1 MKKLVFLGAAAA
13 ALTMV
18 ATPIVAQVAQGAR
31 PGAGLT
37 RAEVQARVRD
47 AFVRVDRDR
56 DGFVTRSE
64 ADANLAATRGE
75 RRRHREERRQA
86 RFERLDANR
95 DGAISRD
102 EFFARRDRA
111 QRGDRAERR
120 PARMER
126 RAERRELRRDRR
138 AMRGIRFGP
147 RGFERMDANRDGRV
161 SLAEATSQSL
171 NRFDRVDADRD
182 GRITREERRSVRA
195 GRDGD
200 RS

>member
-13 ALTMV
+13 ALTMAV
-18 ATPIVAQVAQGAR
+18 TPIVAQVAQSVR

-37 RAEVQARVRD
+37 RAEVQTRVRD
-47 AFVRVDRDR
+47 AFVRIDRNR

-64 ADANLAATRGE
+64 ADANVAAVRGE
-75 RRRHREERRQA
+75 RRRHRQERREA
-86 RFERLDANR
+86 RFTRLDANR

-111 QRGDRAERR
+111 ERGDRAERR

-126 RAERRELRRDRR
+126 RAQRRELRQERR
-138 AMRGIRFGP
+138 GMRGLRFGP

-161 SLAEATSQSL
+161 SLAEATGQSL
-171 NRFDRVDADRD
+171 RRFDRVDADRD
-182 GRITREERRSVRA
+182 GRITREERRAVRA
-195 GRDGD
+195 GRSGD